1 MQLPDLSLLIIMVL
15 FWATYAVLRAWVFK
29 PLGSILEE
37 REKKAASATDALAK
51 ALENE
56 KETLASID
64 RRLTETRR
72 EALLARQASRN
83 AANTKRQALLDEA
96 REKVRLAASAAQA
109 KLDADVAAARAVLAT
124 NVLTSAGEFASFALG
139 PRLA

>member
-37 REKKAASATDALAK
+37 REQKAATATDTLAK

-72 EALLARQASRN
+72 AALLARQASRN
-83 AANTKRQALLDEA
+83 AANVKRQAILDEA
-96 REKVRLAASAAQA
+96 REKVRLAASAAQGR
-109 KLDADVAAARAVLAT
+109 LDGEIAAARAELAK
-124 NVLTSAGEFASFALG
+124 NVRATATDIASLALG
-139 PRLA
+139 RRLA

>member
-1 MQLPDLSLLIIMVL
+1 MTLPDLSLLLIMVL
-15 FWATYAVLRAWVFK
+15 FWATYAVLRVWVFK
-29 PLGSILEE
+29 PLGGILEE
-37 REKKAASATDALAK
+37 REKKTATATDALAK

-72 EALLARQASRN
+72 EALAARQASRN

-96 REKVRLAASAAQA
+96 REKARLAATAAQA
-109 KLDADVAAARAVLAT
+109 KLDAEVDRARAELAK
-124 NVLTSAGEFASFALG
+124 NVRTTAGEIASLALG
-139 PRLA
+139 RRLA

>member
-37 REKKAASATDALAK
+37 REQKAATATDALAK

-72 EALLARQASRN
+72 EALAARQASRN
-83 AANTKRQALLDEA
+83 AANAKRQALLDEA
-96 REKVRLAASAAQA
+96 REKVRLAAAAAQG
-109 KLDADVAAARAVLAT
+109 KLDGEIAAARAELAK
-124 NVLTSAGEFASFALG
+124 NVRATAADIASLALG
-139 PRLA
+139 RRLA

>member
-37 REKKAASATDALAK
+37 REQKAATATDALAK

-72 EALLARQASRN
+72 ETLAARQASRN
-83 AANTKRQALLDEA
+83 AANAKRQAILDEA
-96 REKVRLAASAAQA
+96 REKVRLAASAAQG
-109 KLDADVAAARAVLAT
+109 KLDGEIAAARAELAK
-124 NVLTSAGEFASFALG
+124 NVRATAGDIASLALG
-139 PRLA
+139 RRLA